1 MAITVGAY
9 EAKTHLPQLLER
21 VVKGEHVL
29 ITRHGVPIAEISPV
43 NTATI
48 EERREAIEKLKKFSA
63 GKRVG
68 GSIKAMIEEGRM

>member
-21 VVKGEHVL
+21 VARGEHVV

-43 NTATI
+43 KMATT
-48 EERREAIEKLKKFSA
+48 EERREAIEKLKRFSV
-63 GKRVG
+63 GKRADG
-68 GSIKAMIEEGRM
+68 TIRAMIEEGRM